1 MTKNTRALLAF
12 CGMLVIVVIIKV
24 LFMPAGMDV
33 TKKPAKGSPHE
44 GETAKEDKK
53 MITDITPSAAKMNME
68 KDKSIVLLDVRTPE
82 EYKERHIP
90 GSKLL
95 PLDKPEA
102 FIPALTKLVPDKST
116 IIYVYCRSGRRSR
129 EAVDMMQ
136 VAGFSNVFNL
146 GGIKDWPF
154 ETE

>member
-1 MTKNTRALLAF
+1 MTENTRALLVF
-12 CGMLVIVVIIKV
+12 CAMLVIVILIKV

-33 TKKPAKGSPHE
+33 TGTAAKGLPA
-44 GETAKEDKK
+44 AKEDKK
-53 MITDITPSAAKMNME
+53 MIKDITPSEAKINMGR
-68 KDKSIVLLDVRTPE
+68 DKSIVLLDVRTPE

-90 GSKLL
+90 GSTLL
-95 PLDKPEA
+95 PLEKPEA
-102 FIPALTKLVPDKST
+102 FIPALAKLVPDKNT
-116 IIYVYCRSGRRSR
+116 AIYVYCRSGRRSR

-136 VAGFSNVFNL
+136 TAGFSNVFNL